1 MTHALRAARAI
12 ARAAYRR
19 RSALALL
26 AMVLVSVA
34 SYAAAFAVRFEMR
47 WPAAYTATFLA
58 TVGWL
63 VALRV
68 GVSFLFRLN
77 VQRWRYSSV
86 RDIGEILLA
95 TLVSSAVFFGI
106 LVVLPESPP
115 VPRSVVVL
123 EMVFA
128 SYMLGGLRMTYRF
141 AFEWYARRV
150 HRHELSAADRTRVLI
165 AGAGEAGSLV
175 CHHMV
180 RFPELGYAVAGFVDD
195 DPGKART
202 RMWGTRVLGTMD
214 DIPAL
219 VSSDQ
224 IDIDELVVAMPSA
237 PPAVFRRIV
246 RICEDV
252 DVRLTILPH
261 ERGVLQGPVS
271 LSQLREVRIEDLLGR
286 EPIELALPDLAA
298 DLAGQSVLIT
308 GAAGSIG
315 AELARQV
322 ALHGPARLVL
332 YDQAETDLFYIDREL
347 TATHPG
353 LEVVPMIGDIADE
366 IRVAEAFERYAPSRV
381 YHAAAYKHVP
391 LMETKNASEAVRNNV
406 IGTWQV
412 ATAAGRSGTGTFVL
426 ISTDKAVN
434 PTGVMG
440 TTKRTAE
447 LAILACAERYPDTH
461 FTAVRFGNVLDSQ
474 GSVIPI
480 FRRQLA
486 EGAKL
491 TVTDAEATRFFM
503 TIPEAVQLVL
513 EASLL
518 PEARGHIAMLDMGE
532 PVRVLDMAR
541 SLLRLS
547 GETHPEGRIEITR
560 LRAGEKL
567 HEELTF
573 EHEET
578 QPTVHPKVS
587 VVRRAREQ
595 WQLELQARLRSFHGA
610 AGPDGVG
617 EILDDIRESVVG
629 QEEREAIRV
638 ESGVEWTA

>member
-1 MTHALRAARAI
+1 
-12 ARAAYRR
+12 
-19 RSALALL
+19 
-26 AMVLVSVA
+26 
-34 SYAAAFAVRFEMR
+34 
-47 WPAAYTATFLA
+47 
-58 TVGWL
+58 
-63 VALRV
+63 
-68 GVSFLFRLN
+68 
-77 VQRWRYSSV
+77 
-86 RDIGEILLA
+86 
-95 TLVSSAVFFGI
+95 
-106 LVVLPESPP
+106 
-115 VPRSVVVL
+115 
-123 EMVFA
+123 
-128 SYMLGGLRMTYRF
+128 
-141 AFEWYARRV
+141 
-150 HRHELSAADRTRVLI
+150 
-165 AGAGEAGSLV
+165 
-175 CHHMV
+175 
-180 RFPELGYAVAGFVDD
+180 
-195 DPGKART
+195 
-202 RMWGTRVLGTMD
+202 
-214 DIPAL
+214 
-219 VSSDQ
+219 
-224 IDIDELVVAMPSA
+224 
-237 PPAVFRRIV
+237 
-246 RICEDV
+246 
-252 DVRLTILPH
+252 
-261 ERGVLQGPVS
+261 
-271 LSQLREVRIEDLLGR
+271 
-286 EPIELALPDLAA
+286 
-298 DLAGQSVLIT
+298 
-308 GAAGSIG
+308 
-315 AELARQV
+315 
-322 ALHGPARLVL
+322 
-332 YDQAETDLFYIDREL
+332 
-347 TATHPG
+347 
-353 LEVVPMIGDIADE
+353 
-366 IRVAEAFERYAPSRV
+366 
-381 YHAAAYKHVP
+381 
-391 LMETKNASEAVRNNV
+391 METNASEAVRNNV

-480 FRRQLA
+480 FRRQLT

-610 AGPDGVG
+610 AGPDGVS
-617 EILDDIRESVVG
+617 EILDDIREVVLG
-629 QEEREAIRV
+629 PEKSEEVRV